1 MAALIVK
8 NEERL
13 LERCL
18 RSMEGLVDEVVVVDR
33 RYPGHRDTLRGTP
46 RRIRLDRRLR
56 GRTQHALD
64 LARGEWILYID
75 ADERVRPPV
84 PASVRDKLADRAYGG
99 LHVLLHPR
107 PGFAA
112 YPELRLFRNHPSI
125 RFRGVMHERIWPD
138 VKAYCARV
146 GATVGVSHLVLDHEG
161 YEGDQQHKHARNLPL
176 LRKALREYPT
186 RVFSWCHLASTH
198 LALGR
203 PRSAE
208 RAWKTA
214 LGIVRRKHQLQPD
227 DSLPY
232 VGLVQWTSA
241 SGGRAISLLD
251 EALERFPR
259 HAQLKWLQGRILM
272 TDEKFESA
280 IAVLEQL
287 VDWGEEDLRSGDRL
301 RYATLQ
307 RPRVRFARNVSFQAA
322 PL

>member
-1 MAALIVK
+1 
-8 NEERL
+8 
-13 LERCL
+13 
-18 RSMEGLVDEVVVVDR
+18 
-33 RYPGHRDTLRGTP
+33 
-46 RRIRLDRRLR
+46 
-56 GRTQHALD
+56 
-64 LARGEWILYID
+64 
-75 ADERVRPPV
+75 
-84 PASVRDKLADRAYGG
+84 
-99 LHVLLHPR
+99 
-107 PGFAA
+107 
-112 YPELRLFRNHPSI
+112 
-125 RFRGVMHERIWPD
+125 MHERIWPD

-176 LRKALREYPT
+176 LRKALREDPT

-280 IAVLEQL
+280 IAVFEQL
-287 VDWGEEDLRSGDRL
+287 VDCGERKTYDQAIAYDTRLFNVLAYDSLATCHFRL
-301 RYATLQ
+301 RRYDEAGLCFE
-307 RPRVRFARNVSFQAA
+307 RALACDRDNREYKVKRDLCARLSAA
-322 PL
+322 GSGSASPQGGSQ